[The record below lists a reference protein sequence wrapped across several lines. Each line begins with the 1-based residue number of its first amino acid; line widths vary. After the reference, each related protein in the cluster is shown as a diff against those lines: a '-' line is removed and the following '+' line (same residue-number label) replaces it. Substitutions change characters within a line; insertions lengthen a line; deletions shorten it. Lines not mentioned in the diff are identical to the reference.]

1 MRFSERYGYEKPSD
15 VIIRDTIT
23 LEIKNA
29 ISNCFIDLLE
39 LLRPE
44 KYRLLE
50 TKVKRHFFDQSLKGT
65 PNLELFEGYPIFS
78 SKPYSHI
85 AIIPYLENDET
96 PWWKILNLIEYT
108 IDYLEEEQSE
118 SIKHEFINSI
128 NSDFER
134 LNFAYRI
141 VDDCVAEITSEQEIK
156 SIETTIEE
164 STDNIAMHLNEAL
177 KQYSSKESPNYRNSI
192 KESISAVEAL
202 NRQITGEKTLNF
214 KKMEDKGLKVPS
226 VLIDAFK
233 KLYGYTNEETTGIR
247 HSLLDSS
254 GEYVPG
260 ADEALYMLVTCSAFI
275 NYLNSK
281 LKTK

>member
-1 MRFSERYGYEKPSD
+1 MRFSERYGCEKPSD
-15 VIIRDTIT
+15 VIIRETIT

-39 LLRPE
+39 LLYPE

-65 PNLELFEGYPIFS
+65 PNLELFEGHPRFS

-108 IDYLEEEQSE
+108 IEYLEEEQFE
-118 SIKHEFINSI
+118 SIKLEFIDSI
-128 NSDFER
+128 NSEFER

-156 SIETTIEE
+156 SIEKAIEE
-164 STDNIAMHLNEAL
+164 NTDNVAMHLNEAL
-177 KQYSSKESPNYRNSI
+177 KQYSNKENPDYRNSI
-192 KESISAVEAL
+192 KESISAVEAVS
-202 NRQITGEKTLNF
+202 REITGEN
-214 KKMEDKGLKVPS
+214 KMHFEKMKNKLKNVHPD
-226 VLIDAFK
+226 LIYSIK
-233 KLYGYTNEETTGIR
+233 KLYDYTNDKKTGIR
-247 HSLLDSS
+247 HALMDETA
-254 GEYVPG
+254 EYTPG
-260 ADEALYMLVTCSAFI
+260 AEEALYMLVTCSAFI

-281 LKTK
+281 LKIK